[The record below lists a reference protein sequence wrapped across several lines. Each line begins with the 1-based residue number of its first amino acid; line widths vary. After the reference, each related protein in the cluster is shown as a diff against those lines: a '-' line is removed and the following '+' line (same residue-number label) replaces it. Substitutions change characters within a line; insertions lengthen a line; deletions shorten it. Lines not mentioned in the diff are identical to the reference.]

1 MINLENLVERS
12 GNAADSDWLW
22 STYKALLRN
31 SVEKQWGW
39 DEFTQRAGFKTH
51 LPAHKFTV
59 LSLHDSIVAAYCI
72 KPYKQQV
79 QVEMILV
86 PKEYQGHGVGNR
98 IMQSLKSAAFSQGK
112 SITLDVIKANPVVG
126 FYEKLGFKRVGN
138 ANGVYSYKLEPQ
150 Q

>member
-1 MINLENLVERS
+1 MIDLQSLVERP

-22 STYKALLRN
+22 STYKDLLRN
-31 SVEKQWGW
+31 SVEQQWGW

-51 LPAHKFTV
+51 LPAHKFTI
-59 LSLHDSIVAAYCI
+59 LSLHDSIVAAYCV
-72 KPYKQQV
+72 KPYQQHMR
-79 QVEMILV
+79 VEMILV